1 MFLEYEYVQVE
12 WTEIYND
19 RNEITHKEDSWD
31 TNPSWTYVI
40 LNCGELKLT
49 KIGYHSFSDY
59 GCVFESDNLTKLS
72 IIKMG
77 SSDLYYYF
85 SYADNIT
92 LSSIL

>member
-1 MFLEYEYVQVE
+1 MNVSKLNERKNE
-12 WTEIYND
+12 D
-19 RNEITHKEDSWD
+19 RKEITHKEDSWN
-31 TNPSWTYVI
+31 THPSRSYVI
-40 LNCGELKLT
+40 LNCGELKLS
-49 KIGYHSFSDY
+49 KIDFHCICVY
-59 GCVFESDNLTKLS
+59 GCVFELDNLPKLS